1 MSHSKKPPELQIST
15 TMTKKNLG
23 KRNTS
28 RAVFTSHE
36 REMAKN
42 AWGNNSARL
51 GRESFLPFASCSL
64 CLMPAIS
71 PVSCSHGDIFC
82 RECALSNILAQ
93 KKEIKRLEKVREKE
107 DAEAEEKIKSEDEE
121 AKKRAT
127 EEFERLQMGLE
138 EKVGKGKE
146 IVGRENGKVM
156 VEEEVQGSKTG
167 EKRKF
172 QIDEEELFR
181 IANDDRTKARKTI
194 EDEKVAKTKHLPS
207 FWVPSITPSSN
218 TKDALHD
225 IKKKAKQSPV
235 CPSSPQD
242 KPHHYSLATL
252 INVTFT
258 EEKVDGAKEAQRI
271 CPACKKVLSN
281 SSKAILTRPCG
292 HVVCKT
298 CVERF
303 MTPGK
308 HDPHAPKEEQGKIRC
323 YVCDADITEVKP
335 KEVREG
341 KKEKEKISPGLVE
354 IKSEGTGFA
363 SGGMSK
369 VEKIGI
375 AFQC

>member
-1 MSHSKKPPELQIST
+1 MSHSKHLLTSTPSLHQLTMPP
-15 TMTKKNLG
+15 G

-36 REMAKN
+36 RQMAKD

-64 CLMPAIS
+64 CLMPAVS
-71 PVSCSHGDIFC
+71 PVSCSHGDVFC

-107 DAEAEEKIKSEDEE
+107 IAETEEKLRREDEE
-121 AKKRAT
+121 AKARAVA
-127 EEFERLQMGLE
+127 EFDRLQMGLE
-138 EKVGKGKE
+138 EKIGKGKE
-146 IVGRENGKVM
+146 IVGRENGKVT
-156 VEEEVQGSKTG
+156 VEEEVEGGKRG

-172 QIDEEELFR
+172 EIDEEELLR
-181 IANDDRTKARKTI
+181 IANEDKTKARKAI
-194 EDEKVAKTKHLPS
+194 DEDKAAKTKHLPS

-218 TKDALHD
+218 TKDMLHE

-252 INVTFT
+252 ISVTFT
-258 EEKVDGAKEAQRI
+258 EEKIDGAKEAQRI
-271 CPACKKVLSN
+271 CPACKKALSN
-281 SSKAILTRPCG
+281 SSKAMLTKPCG

-303 MTPGK
+303 MTAGK
-308 HDPHAPKEEQGKIRC
+308 HDPHAPKEEQGRIRC
-323 YVCDADITEVKP
+323 YVCEADITESKP
-335 KEVREG
+335 KEAKEG
-341 KKEKEKISPGLVE
+341 KKEKEKILPGLVE

-363 SGGMSK
+363 SGGMNK
-369 VEKIGI
+369 VEKSGI